1 MPVCPTLVVIPALNE
16 ARSLPKILSE
26 LKQLDYQTL
35 VVDDGSTDETSEVVQ
50 GHEVSLLRLPVNLGV
65 GGALRAGFRFA
76 VDHGY
81 SAVVQ
86 LDADGQHPINQIG
99 ELINA
104 AEQHNAHLV
113 IGSRY
118 RSEHATLSPN
128 MVRRLPMRVMS
139 FLISRSSGVKI
150 TDATSGF
157 RIIREPLLSEFAKE
171 FPVYYLGDTYEATV
185 AAVRAG
191 FRVVEVPAALSERKH
206 GTSSATTSQAVF
218 LIGKVLIIALA
229 NLHPRLGR
237 ARDS

>member
-1 MPVCPTLVVIPALNE
+1 MPVHPILVVIPALNE
-16 ARSLPKILSE
+16 ARSLPKVLAE
-26 LKQLDYQTL
+26 LKQLDYPIL
-35 VVDDGSTDETSEVVQ
+35 VVDDGSTDDTFEVVQ
-50 GHEVSLLRLPVNLGV
+50 SHEVTVLRLPINLGV

-118 RSEHATLSPN
+118 RSENATLSPN

-157 RIIREPLLSEFAKE
+157 RIVREPLLSEFAKE
-171 FPVYYLGDTYEATV
+171 FPVYYLGDTYEATLS
-185 AAVRAG
+185 AARSG
-191 FRVVEVPAALSERKH
+191 YRLHEIPAALRNREY
-206 GTSSATTSQAVF
+206 GESSASTFRAVA
-218 LIGKVLIIALA
+218 LIAKVLITTIF
-229 NLHPRLGR
+229 RLGPGV
-237 ARDS
+237 DPLLE